1 MPVLMVP
8 STSPKLGPHGPLA
21 TLPPTWPRSHESV
34 RRSPPILF
42 YYQSIYLY
50 LKIGNKSVVCI
61 FYNKLHLYYQSIHLS
76 CCLYIFKTL
85 STSLLIRDA
94 WHLQWLKERRH
105 QEEQQWQSTTKNTT
119 WEFGPAIHPNI
130 YNFRITVSP
139 QVSQERLPGLIVLPH
154 LINNALHQVFL
165 SRDWWLCWPWSGS
178 CMEWFNFVDKNKNL
192 QIWMLNLLEMLNR
205 FDKCN
210 VFTYKFLPQWI
221 LSKIGA
227 KARLIHRQKIGR
239 SL

>member
-1 MPVLMVP
+1 MLPAATQTSFPNLPRPRSMPVLMVP

-105 QEEQQWQSTTKNTT
+105 QEEQQWQSTTKKYDLRIWTCHPPQHLQLPNYCKPTSFSRKT
-119 WEFGPAIHPNI
+119 SRPDSAPPSHQQCPAPSL
-130 YNFRITVSP
+130 FES
-139 QVSQERLPGLIVLPH
+139 RLMVVL
-154 LINNALHQVFL
+154 ALVWVMYGMIQ
-165 SRDWWLCWPWSGS
+165 LC
-178 CMEWFNFVDKNKNL
+178 
-192 QIWMLNLLEMLNR
+192 R
-205 FDKCN
+205 
-210 VFTYKFLPQWI
+210 
-221 LSKIGA
+221 
-227 KARLIHRQKIGR
+227 
-239 SL
+239 